1 MAEREPAQQPEPR
14 RRRLRPARPLYGYRD
29 IGAPAGARH
38 TRQAV
43 IRAWG
48 LLAVLIVV
56 YLAVVLT
63 IYFVEPGLR

>member
-1 MAEREPAQQPEPR
+1 MARQR

-38 TRQAV
+38 SRRAV
-43 IRAWG
+43 IRAW
-48 LLAVLIVV
+48 LILAVMLLV
-56 YLAVVLT
+56 YAAVMLT

>member
-1 MAEREPAQQPEPR
+1 MAR

-29 IGAPAGARH
+29 TGAPEDARH
-38 TRQAV
+38 SPRAV
-43 IRAWG
+43 RRAW
-48 LLAVLIVV
+48 LILAVMILL

>member
-1 MAEREPAQQPEPR
+1 MARQR

-38 TRQAV
+38 SRRAV
-43 IRAWG
+43 IRAW
-48 LLAVLIVV
+48 LILAVMLLI
-56 YLAVVLT
+56 YAAVMLT